1 MPLWAIVERKSAQEV
16 LDAAPIQV
24 RKKYEVWKYVVSV
37 SGPGGLQAVRG
48 FRDEALHGKWD
59 GYRSSR
65 LNEQYRV
72 IYSASAKEL
81 TIYVKRVTPHDYRTK
96 Q

>member
-24 RKKYEVWKYVVSV
+24 RKKNEVWKNVVSV
-37 SGPGGLQAVRG
+37 SGPVGLQAIRG
-48 FRDEALHGKWD
+48 FRDEALHGKLD

-65 LNEQYRV
+65 LNDQYRV

-81 TIYVKRVTPHDYRTK
+81 TIYVKRVSPHDYRTK